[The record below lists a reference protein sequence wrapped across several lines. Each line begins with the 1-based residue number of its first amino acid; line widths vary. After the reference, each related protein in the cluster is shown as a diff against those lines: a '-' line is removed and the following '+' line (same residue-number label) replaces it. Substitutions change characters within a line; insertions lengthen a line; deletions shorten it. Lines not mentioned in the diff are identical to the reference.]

1 MKLKTLNDMIYE
13 NGNEAIDEEII
24 FGEALKKEA
33 VKWVKKMLK
42 DKVFAEG
49 AAMMTKFFNLTEE
62 DLK

>member
-13 NGNEAIDEEII
+13 NGNEAIAEEII

-33 VKWVKKMLK
+33 IKWVKKMLK